1 MEAPEEWLNLYAA
14 NSTCEKR
21 RTIQV
26 MVRVADNV
34 TGHVVQLLKKKD
46 RWGNT
51 TCQLQ
56 WW

>member
-1 MEAPEEWLNLYAA
+1 MAESD
-14 NSTCEKR
+14 STCEKR
-21 RTIQV
+21 CTIQV

-46 RWGNT
+46 LWDNT